1 MSRKVSAA
9 GGSEKSMV
17 ALQLPS
23 LMPPLYRGDG
33 SLLKFLEFTVFTFA
47 TPSEYIYIYY
57 VRAIPLLAT
66 INTTS
71 TVDDLEKRIKENI
84 AWNVELVRA
93 FRGTLTRTK
102 NKYNGVIS
110 RGRERRQSVSWSVL
124 LFLLLSQPERRNSPR
139 LEKRKR
145 RLNRRKIEGETC
157 LGGPSLAARKNYF
170 RRLLTSLLDEKE
182 AASLRSRPRIPVAWK
197 TASPILP
204 PFPPLAR
211 VLASGRYSPPLKS
224 MWVPEGRRSRRKRS
238 YTPYSTRFTRRR
250 GPLCPRRCSMTIIL
264 FSHGREKVWLEN
276 GFYFGRVIFIPFP
289 FFFFFPTIRAP
300 HRLMK
305 SRFVHFN
312 CVIFEFRL
320 SPEFLLFC
328 SISK

>member
-182 AASLRSRPRIPVAWK
+182 AASL
-197 TASPILP
+197 ASTHI
-204 PFPPLAR
+204 R
-211 VLASGRYSPPLKS
+211 Q
-224 MWVPEGRRSRRKRS
+224 
-238 YTPYSTRFTRRR
+238 
-250 GPLCPRRCSMTIIL
+250 
-264 FSHGREKVWLEN
+264 
-276 GFYFGRVIFIPFP
+276 GRVENREPNPSSLPSPGPSVGERTIFTPFEKYVGSGG
-289 FFFFFPTIRAP
+289 TKVSEKTQLHA
-300 HRLMK
+300 
-305 SRFVHFN
+305 
-312 CVIFEFRL
+312 
-320 SPEFLLFC
+320 LFHTVYP
-328 SISK
+328 